1 MKKLNQTP
9 TPQTPANLAPKNPTL
24 TPFLGADDL
33 HLFNEGKNVRAYCR
47 LGAHIGTRGDEEGVY
62 FSVWS
67 PDSRSVSVIGEFN
80 GWNKTANL
88 LEPVG
93 NSGIWSGF
101 VPEAK
106 KGQSYKYHIVAP
118 SGYAVDKA
126 DPFAFYTE
134 EPPKTASRVWDHHY
148 DWNDQEWM
156 KTRAKSQAADQAM
169 SIYEVHLGSWRR
181 NVEEGGRSLTYREL
195 AEELPAYVKDL
206 GFTHVELLPVMEHP
220 FYGSWGYQTTGY
232 FAPTARYGTPQDFMF
247 LIDRLHQAG
256 IGVIL
261 DWVPSHFPSD
271 TFALGYF
278 NGTALFEHADV
289 RKGFHPDWNSLI
301 FNYDRHE
308 VRSFLMSSAMM
319 WLDLFHVDGIRVDAV
334 ASMLYLDYSRKAGE
348 WVPNIH
354 GGCENLEA
362 IAFLRELNE
371 SIYREHPDVH
381 VIAEESTAWP
391 KVSGPTYNGG
401 LGFGMK
407 WDMGWMHD
415 TIDYFQR
422 DAIHRSHHQNQLTFR
437 GMYAFSEN
445 FVLSISHDEV
455 VYGKG
460 SMIGKMAGDTWNKFA
475 NLRAFYGY
483 MFATP
488 GKKLLFMGSEFA
500 QTKEWAHEGSL
511 SWHELYEDPKHQGI
525 ASLVRD
531 LNTLYKSEPA
541 LHELDF
547 SPEGF
552 EWLDANDSINSVLS
566 FFRKSKSGEQVLCV
580 FNLTPVPRVNYR
592 LGVSQSGRWKEIL
605 NSDAKIYGGSG
616 HGNFGEVKTTPTP
629 AHGRDHSLNLTL
641 PPMSALFLKF
651 EATKNANQLH

>member
-1 MKKLNQTP
+1 MN
-9 TPQTPANLAPKNPTL
+9 
-24 TPFLGADDL
+24 PFLSADDL
-33 HLFNEGKNVRAYCR
+33 HLFNEGKNTRAYAR
-47 LGAHIGTRGDEEGVY
+47 LGAHIETREDQDGVY

-67 PDSRSVSVIGEFN
+67 PGARTVAVIGDFN
-80 GWNKTANL
+80 DWHKTANF

-93 NSGIWSGF
+93 SSGVWSGF
-101 VPEAK
+101 VPGAE
-106 KGQSYKYHIVAP
+106 KGQSYKFHIVAH

-134 EPPKTASRVWDHHY
+134 EPPKTASRIWDHEY
-148 DWNDQEWM
+148 EWQDSTWM
-156 KTRAKSQAADQAM
+156 ESRAKTQAADQAM

-181 NVEEGGRSLTYREL
+181 NMSEDARSLTYREL
-195 AEELPAYVKDL
+195 AEELPAYVADL
-206 GFTHVELLPVMEHP
+206 GFTHVELLPIMEHP

-232 FAPTARYGTPQDFMF
+232 FAPTSRYGTPQDFMY

-271 TFALGYF
+271 EFSLGYF
-278 NGTALFEHADV
+278 NGTNLFEHEDV

-308 VRSFLMSSAMM
+308 VRSFLMSSAIF
-319 WLDLFHVDGIRVDAV
+319 WLDLFHVDAIRVDAV

-348 WVPNIH
+348 WVPNRF
-354 GGCENLEA
+354 GGRENLEA
-362 IAFLRELNE
+362 ISFLRELNE
-371 SIYREHPDVH
+371 SIYREFPDVH

-415 TIDYFQR
+415 TIEYFKR

-437 GMYAFSEN
+437 TMYAFSEN

-483 MFATP
+483 MFAQP

-531 LNTLYKSEPA
+531 LNKLYKIEPA

-547 SPEGF
+547 SADGF
-552 EWLDANDSINSVLS
+552 EWLDASDSTNSVLS
-566 FFRKSKSGEQVLCV
+566 FFRKSKSGETVLCV
-580 FNLTPVPRVNYR
+580 FNLTPVPRMNYR
-592 LGVSQSGRWKEIL
+592 LGVSQSGTWNEIL
-605 NSDAKIYGGSG
+605 NSDAKIYGGTG
-616 HGNFGEVKTTPTP
+616 HGNMGQVKSHPVP
-629 AHGRDHSLNLTL
+629 AHGRDNSLTLTL
-641 PPMSALFLKF
+641 PPLSAIFLKVDASTGSKL
-651 EATKNANQLH
+651 EANKNANKLH